1 MGDYFIDNKQLYNY
15 ELYFLFVISWI
26 TRLTFL
32 LFIVGVFQTKPQ
44 GIVELIFVSKIC
56 LALFLI
62 YRFNNYRT
70 NKIVFTELDRKVCYS
85 SGMYI
90 ILISF
95 MDYYNSYINSIR
107 NTLLPYT
114 QPIVKYIT
122 TLFDNTGL
130 DDNNSSHLL

>member
-15 ELYFLFVISWI
+15 ELFFLFVINWI
-26 TRLTFL
+26 TGLTFL
-32 LFIVGVFQTKPQ
+32 LFIVGVFQTKPK
-44 GIVELIFVSKIC
+44 GIIELIFFSKIC

-70 NKIVFTELDRKVCYS
+70 TQIVFTELDRKVCYS
-85 SGMYI
+85 SGIYI

-107 NTLLPYT
+107 NTILPYT
-114 QPIVKYIT
+114 QPILKYI
-122 TLFDNTGL
+122 NTHFYTIEGL
-130 DDNNSSHLL
+130 

>member
-107 NTLLPYT
+107 NTILPYT

-122 TLFDNTGL
+122 TLFNNAGS
-130 DDNNSSHLL
+130 DNNAGSHLF